1 MFVAFH
7 ENNFSFGDTLNEA
20 YECLLDKLDEYTDIS
35 QINISDVYFY
45 KHVEVKIETKHDIT
59 IA

>member
-20 YECLLDKLDEYTDIS
+20 YECLLDKLDADSDIS

-45 KHVEVKIETKHDIT
+45 KHVAVETKLDIT
-59 IA
+59 EE